1 MDIGS
6 PSESAPLK
14 PRDRIL
20 RVCDFLFPFLFV
32 HFISN
37 SVLIQ
42 VRTFFLIPYTLLP
55 ILQSVAVSVLVHGG
69 NGCICL
75 SLSLLL

>member
-20 RVCDFLFPFLFV
+20 RVMLDFLFSFLV
-32 HFISN
+32 C
-37 SVLIQ
+37 
-42 VRTFFLIPYTLLP
+42 TLYLKYGADLDGVV
-55 ILQSVAVSVLVHGG
+55 IF
-69 NGCICL
+69 
-75 SLSLLL
+75 